1 MNSIKINNIPVI
13 LVTAFLL
20 IGLVPEEVVKKD
32 TNRPLAIVRR
42 VKPQVVVKHSEKQ
55 EWKNVEMGE
64 KLFNSDTLVTREK
77 GYAAVQFTDKSLVKV
92 KPSSML
98 IVQGEVK
105 GRKSTAAKLAL
116 EFGSLFLDVEEQE
129 SSFDVTSGSA
139 VGTVKG
145 TEFGCS
151 VEKNGSTRFWV
162 SEGKVTVTASQSGK
176 SIDLNERMFADI
188 TPDGVIKK
196 TGRLSRSEVKKLL
209 NEYENLDNNSVP
221 KTLKLRF
228 KNNDGETEEVDVN
241 YYENDE
247 QN

>member
-1 MNSIKINNIPVI
+1 MQFKRINNIPVI

-20 IGLVPEEVVKKD
+20 IGLVPEKIEKED

-42 VKPQVVVKHSEKQ
+42 VKPQVVVKHSEKR
-55 EWKNVEMGE
+55 EWKNVDMGE

-77 GYAAVQFTDKSLVKV
+77 GYAAVQFMDKSLVKI
-92 KPSSML
+92 KPGSML
-98 IVQGEVK
+98 ILQGEVK
-105 GRKSTAAKLAL
+105 NKRSTAAQLAL
-116 EFGSLFLDVEEQE
+116 EFGSVFLDVKEQE

-162 SEGKVTVTASQSGK
+162 AEGKVTVTASQTGK

-188 TPDGVIKK
+188 TPDGVIES
-196 TGRLSRSEVKKLL
+196 TGRLSRSEVKELVD
-209 NEYENLDNNSVP
+209 EYETLDNTSVP

-228 KNNDGETEEVDVN
+228 KNNDGETKEIDVN